1 MASTRRLPGIQVDV
15 APPPAVQA
23 LPRMDIAVFV
33 GFASTGPLHLAVPV
47 DSPAQY
53 AQVFG
58 ADAPLAWDA
67 RRGEQVL
74 AYLGPAVRAFF
85 ANGGQ
90 RCWVIRV
97 ARSAALA
104 QAAAAPHRQPVAVAN
119 RFGVGGV
126 LAVAPA
132 GVAPARAQAR
142 CEGSWSDTLRVSAAL
157 EAASIAI
164 TDWVA
169 DGSPAGDAASFT
181 TRQAVRAGDL
191 LQVGREDTLLVY
203 ARVLAVAAPA
213 VGATRVSVQLLAAFE
228 PVARP
233 GSPGPADGAVRI
245 DGGDAVPA
253 LALTPT
259 RWQLA
264 GAVRADLAPGGWA
277 CLADGNDTFWMRIDE
292 VERRPAFDASPASM
306 SASAIDAVVSGAT
319 WRQVA
324 LDAALAGVDTAR
336 GARLSLSLCVA
347 DPVAGPARLD
357 GLGLTP
363 QADANFWQ
371 LQRDID
377 FYAPADGLNAV
388 PPALH
393 QRFPL
398 APEEA
403 APPLAPDD
411 AGPPL
416 AWLPLGLLPALG
428 TATGPLPQAGTA
440 LERDG
445 LSAFGSDLF
454 VDPALAG
461 DETQDLVAHAEDVR
475 LLGTA
480 PRPLL
485 GLHAAFGIGAGG
497 LFNEA
502 SLLCMPDAIH
512 LGWQRRADDPVPDE
526 SPRPEPTPAT
536 WVTHRGGCPAAPLPV
551 LGEPDFGAFLDCTTR
566 LVAAPVLAGPDQP
579 VAPGSYRLA
588 WTDSEAGA
596 LYSLREA
603 ASGDFAD
610 EREVYRGSDT
620 QFIALDPREGLYH
633 YRVIACVG
641 DQRSAASN
649 PVLVR
654 VRADAWVQR
663 DEADADLALE
673 AEWLAIHR
681 AALRLAAA
689 SGDLFAVLALPRH
702 FRSAQAQRHAARL
715 RAVHPPTAGADPAFA
730 FTETATPSYGALYFP
745 WLQSNAIPPGAEP
758 ATTGTPRIVPPDGL
772 ATGVLAARAFTRGAW
787 IAPANEP
794 LKDIVALAPD
804 VPPAERQ
811 ALQDAQV
818 NLLRADPRG
827 FFALSADTLALD
839 TDVLPI
845 SVRRLLILL
854 RRVAL
859 LRGTR
864 YVFEPEGPTLRR
876 SVERGF
882 EQLLASLYARGA
894 FAGATPAQAF
904 RVVTDDTV
912 NTPADVDAGRFFVEL
927 RVAPS
932 VPMRFL
938 GVRLAQDG
946 ERLSVAETA

>member
-47 DSPAQY
+47 DTPAQY

-97 ARSAALA
+97 ARSAALV
-104 QAAAAPHRQPVAVAN
+104 QAAAAPHPRPVAVAN
-119 RFGVGGV
+119 RFGVSGV
-126 LAVAPA
+126 LAIAPG
-132 GVAPARAQAR
+132 GVTPARAQAR

-157 EAASIAI
+157 EADSIAI
-164 TDWVA
+164 SQWATSA
-169 DGSPAGDAASFT
+169 SPAGDAASFS

-191 LQVGREDTLLVY
+191 LQVGREDALLVY
-203 ARVLAVAAPA
+203 ARALDVAASA
-213 VGATRVSVQLLAAFE
+213 TGTTRVAVQLLAAFE
-228 PVARP
+228 PVAHA
-233 GSPGPADGAVRI
+233 GSPGPADGDVRI
-245 DGGDAVPA
+245 DGGAAVPA
-253 LALTPT
+253 LALAPT

-264 GAVRADLAPGGWA
+264 GAVSADLAPGGWA
-277 CLADGNDTFWMRIDE
+277 CLDDGSDTFWMRIDDI
-292 VERRPAFDASPASM
+292 ERRPAFDASPASM

-319 WRQVA
+319 WRRVA
-324 LDAALAGVDTAR
+324 LGDALAAVDATR
-336 GARLSLSLCVA
+336 GARLTLSLRAA
-347 DPVAGPARLD
+347 DPVAGAARLD

-363 QADANFWQ
+363 QADTSFWQ

-377 FYAPADGLNAV
+377 FYAPADGLNAAA
-388 PPALH
+388 PARQ

-403 APPLAPDD
+403 APPLA
-411 AGPPL
+411 
-416 AWLPLGLLPALG
+416 WLPLGLLPAFG
-428 TATGPLPQAGTA
+428 AATGPQPQAGTA

-454 VDPALAG
+454 LDPALAG
-461 DETQDLVAHAEDVR
+461 DQTQDLVAHAEDVR

-502 SLLCMPDAIH
+502 SLLCIPDAVH
-512 LGWQRRADDPVPDE
+512 LGWQRRADAPVPGE
-526 SPRPEPTPAT
+526 SPRPEPTPAA
-536 WVTHRGGCPAAPLPV
+536 WVTHRGGCPVTPLPA
-551 LGEPDFGAFLDCTTR
+551 LDEPDFGAFLDCTTR
-566 LVAAPVLAGPDQP
+566 LIAAPVLAGPDQP
-579 VAPGSYRLA
+579 VAPGAYRLA

-603 ASGDFAD
+603 GSGDFAD

-620 QFIALDPREGLYH
+620 QFVALDPREGLYH
-633 YRVIACVG
+633 YRVIAAVG
-641 DQRSAASN
+641 DQRSAPSN
-649 PVLVR
+649 PVLVQ
-654 VRADAWVQR
+654 VRTDAWEQTE
-663 DEADADLALE
+663 EADAERSLQD
-673 AEWLAIHR
+673 EWLAIHR

-689 SGDLFAVLALPRH
+689 SGDLLAVLAMPRH

-745 WLQSNAIPPGAEP
+745 WLQSNAIPPGADP
-758 ATTGTPRIVPPDGL
+758 ASVGTPRIVPPDGL

-804 VPPAERQ
+804 VPAAERQ
-811 ALQDAQV
+811 ALQDAQI

-882 EQLLASLYARGA
+882 EQLLATLYARGA

-912 NTPADVDAGRFFVEL
+912 NTPADLDAGRFFVEL